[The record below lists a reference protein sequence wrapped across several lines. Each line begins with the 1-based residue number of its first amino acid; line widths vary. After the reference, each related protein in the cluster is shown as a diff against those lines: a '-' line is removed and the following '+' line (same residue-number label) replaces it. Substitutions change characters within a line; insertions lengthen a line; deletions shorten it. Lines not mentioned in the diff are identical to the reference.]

1 MKACQPSLFSYT
13 IVLMGIWMAVFGILI
28 SSFILSKSAD
38 LLILA
43 IVRLSRKFHISEFNM
58 GFFILGFATTTPEL
72 FVGINSIISN
82 HPQLALGNLIGASII
97 LLTLI
102 VGLQAIA
109 VKEIRF
115 INTFKSSD
123 LWFTTLI
130 IALPSFLLFDGSLTR
145 FDGILVLGLFMVF
158 FIFMNRRQTLLEHVR
173 QTLETPHNHILKN
186 ILLIIAGIAGLAVGA
201 KIMVM
206 SGLFIADVL
215 KLPEELVGL
224 LMLAIGTN
232 LPELTVLFKVIKHQH
247 KNLGLGDFLGSAVA
261 NTLVLGLLSVIQ
273 PTTLEAPY
281 KVYFSFGIL
290 YMALIFFNAFFR
302 ADKKITRNE
311 GIALVALYSFFVFS
325 EVFLK
330 NRL

>member
-1 MKACQPSLFSYT
+1 M
-13 IVLMGIWMAVFGILI
+13 WMWVAIFGILI

-82 HPQLALGNLIGASII
+82 HPQLSLGNLLGASIL
-97 LLTLI
+97 LLTLVI
-102 VGLQAIA
+102 GLQAIA

-115 INTFKSSD
+115 IDTFKAQD
-123 LWFTTLI
+123 LWFTSFI
-130 IALPSFLLFDGSLTR
+130 IALPTLLLFDGQYSRL
-145 FDGILVLGLFMVF
+145 DGILTLCLF
-158 FIFMNRRQTLLEHVR
+158 FIFFMFMNRRQTLLENVM

-186 ILLIIAGIAGLAVGA
+186 VLRVAAGIVGLAIGA

-206 SGLFIADVL
+206 SGLYISEVLKIAD
-215 KLPEELVGL
+215 ELVGL
-224 LMLAIGTN
+224 LMLALGTN
-232 LPELTVLFKVIKHQH
+232 LPELTVLLKVITKQH

-261 NTLVLGLLSVIQ
+261 NTLVLGLLAVTRPVI
-273 PTTLEAPY
+273 LDAPY
-281 KVYFSFGIL
+281 KIFFSFGVL
-290 YMALIFFNAFFR
+290 YLALILFNAFFK

-311 GIALVALYSFFVFS
+311 GIVLIALYSFFVFS
-325 EVFLK
+325 EIFLK